1 MERMTT
7 GGKLLAQDD
16 IDALLSEAGLEGD
29 YSSKESEEKAEPPKK
44 KNTFIRPQEK
54 TSHEIRL
61 VTEILC
67 KKAFLKREE
76 GVQIIWNA
84 SNVFPM
90 VAGLNLKIQGMRYT
104 SMGVL
109 NEKHLVIECSE

>member
-16 IDALLSEAGLEGD
+16 IDALLSEAGVEGD
-29 YSSKESEEKAEPPKK
+29 YSSKGPEKEVGPPNKK
-44 KNTFIRPQEK
+44 STFTQPHEK
-54 TSHEIRL
+54 TSHEIKL

-67 KKAFLKREE
+67 KKACLKREE

-84 SNVFPM
+84 SRVFPM
-90 VAGLNLKIQGMRYT
+90 VAGLNLKLQGIPYT

-109 NEKHLVIECSE
+109 NEKHLVIECTQ